1 MPQVRRNWPETGIGG
16 ILKKYLV
23 QRLLTFAAH
32 SRADGLDEDAELADE
47 ATAEIDRLT
56 AERDDLTRKWA
67 SNLERERGFIIER
80 DALRAEVSRWTA
92 EAQRFALN
100 ADYWRAEVER
110 LRAERGTFYMDYRMK
125 CDEQTKALHVE
136 VERLRAALE
145 PLARIPVEEFGAE
158 TRLEQPLM
166 GWNSHTIYVRDVMRA
181 RTALAPGE
189 GL

>member
-1 MPQVRRNWPETGIGG
+1 MPQVRRNWPENGIGG

-110 LRAERGTFYMDYRMK
+110 LRAALRTYGQHASSCRSLVYLTSMPPKRQA
-125 CDEQTKALHVE
+125 CDCGLDAL
-136 VERLRAALE
+136 
-145 PLARIPVEEFGAE
+145 
-158 TRLEQPLM
+158 Q
-166 GWNSHTIYVRDVMRA
+166 
-181 RTALAPGE
+181 TALAPGDVK
-189 GL
+189 